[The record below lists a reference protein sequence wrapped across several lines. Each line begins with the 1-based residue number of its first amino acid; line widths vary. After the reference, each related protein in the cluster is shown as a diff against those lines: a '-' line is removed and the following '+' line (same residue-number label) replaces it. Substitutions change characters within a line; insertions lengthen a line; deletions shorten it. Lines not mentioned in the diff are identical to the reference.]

1 MFHCW
6 HDIIISLLN
15 FRKEKQPEQLRGASD
30 CQYKYMSNNNTNYV
44 RLSRDIF
51 SDKYKDISTSAKWLY
66 CVLTNLEYKY
76 RSEKNNVFYRANTDL
91 VNDSGMSLASVKRAK
106 KELLDAGLIETRQV
120 HFKDVKADDRSRK
133 HITGFILH

>member
-1 MFHCW
+1 
-6 HDIIISLLN
+6 
-15 FRKEKQPEQLRGASD
+15 
-30 CQYKYMSNNNTNYV
+30 MSNNNTNYV

-76 RSEKNNVFYRANTDL
+76 RSEKNNIFYRTNTDL

-106 KELLDAGLIETRQV
+106 KELLDAGLIETIQV
-120 HFKDVKADDRSRK
+120 HFKDVKTDDRSRK